1 MTRVLLTGGSGFIAA
16 HVLDTLLEH
25 GHSVVT
31 TVRTQEK
38 ADRIKQA
45 HPNVSKD
52 KLDFAIVKD
61 IGQEGAFE
69 KAVVSDPPFEAVIH
83 TASVRKSRDYDGG
96 RRTDI
101 LDSRFISMWKMR
113 RRYLCSS
120 DGKGLLNIH
129 GAKDM
134 YDPAIIGTTD
144 ILRSIKKSAP
154 SVKRVPSKGTWPEH
168 TYSEADWNPLTL
180 EEGKAN
186 PANAYR
192 ASKTFA
198 EKAAWEFLEKEKPN
212 FTVATMNPPLVLGPI
227 VHYLNSLSGLNTSN
241 ERVRDM
247 IQGKFKDEISPTGTF
262 IWIDVRDLALSHVKA
277 IEVPSAANKRFFV
290 TAGYFT
296 NKQIGEVLRKH
307 FPEFASQLPAD
318 STPGG
323 DFPSEGVYKIDN
335 SRAKDLL
342 GVQFR
347 SLEDSIVDTA
357 KSLKAVGV

>member
-25 GHSVVT
+25 GYSVVT

-83 TASVRKSRDYDGG
+83 TASPFHFNVED
-96 RRTDI
+96 
-101 LDSRFISMWKMR
+101 
-113 RRYLCSS
+113 
-120 DGKGLLNIH
+120 
-129 GAKDM
+129 AQKDM

-144 ILRSIKKSAP
+144 ILKSIKKSAP
-154 SVKRVPSKGTWPEH
+154 SVKRVVITSSFAAIINPSKGTWPEH

-198 EKAAWEFLEKEKPN
+198 EKAAWEFLEKESPN

-247 IQGKFKDEISPTGTF
+247 IQGKFKSEISPTGTF

-296 NKQIGEVLRKH
+296 NKQIGEILRKH

-347 SLEDSIVDTA
+347 TLEESIVDTA